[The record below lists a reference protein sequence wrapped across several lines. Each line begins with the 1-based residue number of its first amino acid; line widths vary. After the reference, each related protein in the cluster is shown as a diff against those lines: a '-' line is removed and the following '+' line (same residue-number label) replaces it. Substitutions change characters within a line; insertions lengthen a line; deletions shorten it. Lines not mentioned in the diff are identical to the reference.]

1 MDDEKIKECF
11 LSAGGVSPIPLFLT
25 KTSGFLMGKRID
37 PDIILEANEIMQK
50 EISPISDVRGSKDYK
65 RLLIRQL
72 LFAHFIKLFP
82 GTLNLDDIIK
92 TK

>member
-1 MDDEKIKECF
+1 
-11 LSAGGVSPIPLFLT
+11 
-25 KTSGFLMGKRID
+25 MGKRID